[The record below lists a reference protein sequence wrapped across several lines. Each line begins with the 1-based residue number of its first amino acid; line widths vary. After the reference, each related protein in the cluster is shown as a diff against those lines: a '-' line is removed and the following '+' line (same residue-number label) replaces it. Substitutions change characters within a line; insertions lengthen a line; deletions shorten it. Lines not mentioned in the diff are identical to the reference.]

1 MNSRVLRMNL
11 AALDTRQPELAHRIR
26 HASPDGRLR
35 TATARDGSTI
45 LQARLD
51 RGERT
56 LNSLYDPGRE
66 AARRIAGTEDA
77 ATLVVFGAG
86 AMIDARI
93 ALEGRPEQAVVVA
106 DLGPSVWRSILEAV
120 TIDDLLASGRLRLAD
135 TGPSLTEGIHAIH
148 HAVIRDGV
156 TIRKLRSWTELPD
169 NRDRFTDFERALTD
183 TLEAQAGDLA
193 AYRRFGTRWFLHI
206 LRNSL
211 LAPPADRYP
220 ELVDR
225 LRDREVV
232 VLGAGPSIE
241 SFLDNPGSAP
251 IVCVDT
257 AYPALRRLG
266 VVPDAV
272 VTVDAHAW
280 SALHLR
286 RPVDQSTILISD
298 IGVSSRYAR
307 TPDGTVQVSGGHP
320 LADLLDR
327 AGSPLRRLPTP
338 YTSVTEAAILIAR
351 AAGAGSIRLLGFDVG
366 YPRAKTYARGTYHY
380 DLFTR
385 RAVRGNPQEARFAQF
400 VYQRDLPRTGSPP
413 FFPLPGA
420 DAIRRRAHY
429 LIVTE
434 FDFNKTLRVGRS
446 EFDRCAFWADHREN
460 LEKATRGLA
469 AVENRS
475 SPPERSTPEI
485 LTVAGAHGCAHIPFH
500 AARLQRVST
509 RNPDTTSFSESLRF
523 AGAIV
528 ADEMSRYC

>member
-1 MNSRVLRMNL
+1 MNL
-11 AALDTRQPELAHRIR
+11 AALDPRQPELARRIR
-26 HASPDGRLR
+26 HASPNDRLR
-35 TATARDGSTI
+35 SAVARDGSTI
-45 LQARLD
+45 FQARLH
-51 RGERT
+51 REERT
-56 LNSLYDPGRE
+56 LNSRYDPGRE
-66 AARRIAGTEDA
+66 AARRIAGTENA

-120 TIDDLLASGRLRLAD
+120 PIDDLLASGRLRLAD
-135 TGPSLTEGIHAIH
+135 TSPSLADGIHAIH
-148 HAVIRDGV
+148 HAAIRDGV
-156 TIRKLRSWTELPD
+156 TMRELRSWTELPD
-169 NRDRFTDFERALTD
+169 NRDRFADLERALAD
-183 TLEAQAGDLA
+183 TLEAQAEDLA

-211 LAPPADRYP
+211 LVPPADRYP

-225 LRDREVV
+225 LHDREVV

-286 RPVDQSTILISD
+286 QPVDRSTILVSD
-298 IGVSSRYAR
+298 IGVSPRYAR
-307 TPDGTVQVSGGHP
+307 TPHGTVQVSGGHP
-320 LADLLDR
+320 LADLLGW
-327 AGSPLRRLPTP
+327 AGSPLRRLPIP

-380 DLFTR
+380 DLFAR
-385 RAVRGNPQEARFAQF
+385 HAVRRNPQEARFAQF
-400 VYQRDLPRTGSPP
+400 VYRRNLPRIGSPP

-420 DAIRRRAHY
+420 DAIRRRVEY
-429 LIVTE
+429 LIETE
-434 FDFNKTLRVGRS
+434 FDFKNMLRNGRS
-446 EFDRCAFWADHREN
+446 NFDRCAFWADHREN
-460 LEKATRGLA
+460 LDKAIPGLA
-469 AVENRS
+469 AVEDRS
-475 SPPERSTPEI
+475 PVTERSTPEI
-485 LTVAGAHGCAHIPFH
+485 LTIAGAHGCAHIPFH
-500 AARLQRVST
+500 AARSQRVSEQIPNT
-509 RNPDTTSFSESLRF
+509 PSFSESLRF